1 MSKNQYT
8 MVFPLGAEN
17 SSMRSTS
24 YEYESPEGTCGFPG
38 ISNCAIDFLGMRIC
52 YRSRAI
58 DCIELPAPK
67 GIVLVYFKQIKQ

>member
-52 YRSRAI
+52 SLPDAI
-58 DCIELPAPK
+58 GRE
-67 GIVLVYFKQIKQ
+67 Q

>member
-8 MVFPLGAEN
+8 MVFSLGAEN

-38 ISNCAIDFLGMRIC
+38 ISNCAIDFLGLRIC
-52 YRSRAI
+52 SLPDAI
-58 DCIELPAPK
+58 GREK
-67 GIVLVYFKQIKQ
+67 